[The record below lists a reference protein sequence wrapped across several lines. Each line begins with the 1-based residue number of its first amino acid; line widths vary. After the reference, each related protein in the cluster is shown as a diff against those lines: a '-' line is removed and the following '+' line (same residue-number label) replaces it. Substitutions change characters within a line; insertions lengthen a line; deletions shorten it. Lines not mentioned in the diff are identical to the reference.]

1 MKTSVL
7 FSGTKFVSKL
17 NMSADLHVHL
27 KWNGGEVEPEE
38 FFRKAFEKK
47 LEGIALL
54 NVNFLGFPD
63 DMFMASRRYGL
74 FVLPGVQVDL
84 KYKGINMEFSILFDS
99 LNLPERVVEYFEHV
113 KSLHSRRMGLL
124 LEHFN
129 VVPDVDFVTV
139 EYLYRV
145 VREIGLFEGDT
156 IQQFHEYISRFHSS
170 KDWVV
175 PDIFELLEVLKD
187 TSHILVI
194 NAPGRIAVN
203 IGLKETL
210 YLVSDLFDFGVH
222 GIEVWYPE
230 NDQSIS
236 SIIEEIAINHNKLL
250 LGGSN
255 ISLKEDMGRLGYY
268 TCPRNYY
275 MEVVNTLKKA

>member
-1 MKTSVL
+1 LKISIL
-7 FSGTKFVSKL
+7 FSGTKFAKKI

-27 KWNGGEVEPEE
+27 KWNGGELEPEE
-38 FFRKAFEKK
+38 FFRKTVEKK

-54 NVNFLGFPD
+54 NINFLEFPD
-63 DMFMASRRYGL
+63 DMLMSSRKFGL

-99 LNLPERVVEYFEHV
+99 LSFPDNVVEYFKQV
-113 KSLHSRRMGLL
+113 KTLHNRRMGLL

-129 VVPDVDFVTV
+129 VEPDVDFVTV

-145 VREIGLFEGDT
+145 VRERGLFEGGT
-156 IQQFHEYISRFHSS
+156 IQQFHKYISRFHTS

-194 NAPGRIAVN
+194 NAPGRIAMN

-210 YLVSDLFDFGVH
+210 YLISDLFDIGVH

-275 MEVVNTLKKA
+275 MDVVNYLKRG